1 MTDLLAGSGDD
12 LCPHGWDYP
21 GSQVCVVCR
30 EVENIGFTTIRARR
44 THRHGEDPKD
54 ELDLVNNPPHYQS
67 GGIEAID
74 VIEAF
79 ELPYHIGSAVKYLL
93 RAGRKDNRLM
103 DLEKAAWYIDR
114 EIEREKETR
123 DHD

>member
-1 MTDLLAGSGDD
+1 MTGPLTPTGIASPPQVRLRAG
-12 LCPHGWDYP
+12 P
-21 GSQVCVVCR
+21 
-30 EVENIGFTTIRARR
+30 
-44 THRHGEDPKD
+44 